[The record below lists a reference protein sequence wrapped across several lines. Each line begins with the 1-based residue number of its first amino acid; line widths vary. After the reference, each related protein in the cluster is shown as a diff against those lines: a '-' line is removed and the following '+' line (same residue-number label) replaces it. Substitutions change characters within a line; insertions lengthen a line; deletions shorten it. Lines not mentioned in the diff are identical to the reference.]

1 MEKKEM
7 NISGKYLKAWKIEDK
22 GNIKLVDLGDSTKS
36 PDGTYNNFTWYRCL
50 FVSSAAQL
58 QINEKDTIEVK
69 SGIIT
74 MEKYNDKWSPKIV
87 VFEAEVV
94 ASTQSQEYS
103 PKTDPKYNK
112 PSTFTDD
119 VYF

>member
-1 MEKKEM
+1 M
-7 NISGKYLKAWKIEDK
+7 NITGKYLKAWKIEK
-22 GNIKLVDLGDSTKS
+22 KERFQLVDLGDSEKQQ
-36 PDGTYNNFTWYRCL
+36 DGTYKNFTWYRCL

-87 VFEAEVV
+87 VFEAEVIV
-94 ASTQSQEYS
+94 ANNPDMKVTNTNVIYDGAGSFEDEI
-103 PKTDPKYNK
+103 P
-112 PSTFTDD
+112 F
-119 VYF
+119 